1 MNRGV
6 GAIAEKFPIFYSKR
20 EWSIGMKKLEMRF
33 YHFHENLIT
42 ESAAPPSFSARRS
55 QLSKLNSR
63 DPQSMRRAVLY
74 SACHSSAVPS
84 SSPLLL
90 GHLLPAVATSSPL
103 SAPPPPPAFSVSA
116 PPPPPDSR
124 AGRGPPPPL
133 GGDLI
138 PQLWDPPPCLR
149 AYLPPGGVRRR
160 SKKLQKF
167 KRGEEVT
174 L

>member
-1 MNRGV
+1 MFGFLFETCTRGRAWKNSEASAV
-6 GAIAEKFPIFYSKR
+6 IGAECFGGTAFHGER
-20 EWSIGMKKLEMRF
+20 RATKLQ
-33 YHFHENLIT
+33 
-42 ESAAPPSFSARRS
+42 ARGDRS
-55 QLSKLNSR
+55 CLRKLNSR